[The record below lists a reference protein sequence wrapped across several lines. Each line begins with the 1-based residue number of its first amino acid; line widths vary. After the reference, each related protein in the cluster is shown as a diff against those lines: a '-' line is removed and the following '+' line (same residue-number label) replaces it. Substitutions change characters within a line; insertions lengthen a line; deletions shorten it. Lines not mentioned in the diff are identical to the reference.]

1 MRSVV
6 RGLEDLSL
14 YHHSEDALAPAVGP
28 VLAAGKLYEAN
39 SDAIHQAAKALA
51 GLGGA
56 ASRID
61 DWVAIVDK
69 VVDGLDELSKST
81 AFPFVGGK
89 PDMIYLDHHANIITS
104 QLLSSFS
111 KELSSLKHNGD
122 KTRGAPELS
131 SSRWQI

>member
-1 MRSVV
+1 M
-6 RGLEDLSL
+6 SL
-14 YHHSEDALAPAVGP
+14 YHHLEDALAPAVGS
-28 VLAAGKLYEAN
+28 VLAAQELYEAN
-39 SDAIHQAAKALA
+39 SDTIHQAAKTLA

-56 ASRID
+56 VSHID
-61 DWVAIVDK
+61 DWVGIVDK

-89 PDMIYLDHHANIITS
+89 PDMVCLDHHANIITS
-104 QLLSSFS
+104 QLLSPFS
-111 KELSSLKHNGD
+111 KELLSLKHNGD